1 MDKLFLP
8 GPSTPSDPGTARTK
22 GASSPQSSQEP
33 NGQNALTLPLNTG
46 LHHISDIGL
55 AKMHMRARALAEA
68 RWENSSHMDP
78 AVANNYSWSKR
89 VLARFKLGIL
99 EHEKRQ
105 LRQARNRKRKAR
117 VVDNSDESE
126 DDDFGQ
132 LCRRTESQKL
142 TWLELD
148 KAEDFKFVTQDN
160 VKRRLFQPQDTTV
173 PESPLILLK
182 KGKRKK
188 KGWRRRTSETSKQRL
203 WNTNGTTE
211 ETTKIESLKM
221 ALHCIT

>member
-1 MDKLFLP
+1 MSNEA

-22 GASSPQSSQEP
+22 GASSPQSSQDP
-33 NGQNALTLPLNTG
+33 NGQNVLTLPPNTG
-46 LHHISDIGL
+46 PHHISDIGL

-105 LRQARNRKRKAR
+105 LRQARSRKRKAR
-117 VVDNSDESE
+117 VVADSDDESE

-160 VKRRLFQPQDTTV
+160 AYQLLQTKENNIGTSRKPKGQTAHTTHLISKKRLCNND
-173 PESPLILLK
+173 
-182 KGKRKK
+182 
-188 KGWRRRTSETSKQRL
+188 RT
-203 WNTNGTTE
+203 
-211 ETTKIESLKM
+211 
-221 ALHCIT
+221 